1 MKVLVLS
8 HKPPYP
14 IVDGGCLAM
23 SRFLM
28 DLSDTP
34 TIDQIDYLTL
44 STHKHPFD
52 ANAFQ
57 GLNLPKVTFQGI
69 EVDTKLKVL
78 PALWCLLTKRSYHTK
93 RFLDAKVS
101 TLLKEKLSNS
111 NYNAVIFESLYAAI
125 YTQEIR
131 TFFKGKISYRSH
143 NLEYRIWEDLARN
156 EQKTLKSW
164 YIGQLAKTLKKEA
177 RAIWNEIDCI
187 FSISKEDADIMKK
200 ETQKTVHYLSSSMP
214 NHERAIQWNSN
225 KICFLGAFD
234 WEPNMEA
241 IKWFI
246 QEVFPAL
253 LDKFPKLEFHIAG
266 RKSELIPEE
275 LRQKNVVIHGFVED
289 PLKFIAENGLFV
301 ATLQSGSGIK
311 MKVLEAMS
319 IGAPCILTTKSAEGL
334 TIDEM
339 IPVHNNKESYL
350 ADILDLLNDESK
362 QKIRGEIG
370 KQHIQS
376 NFSSELVKEILAK
389 ELGSNS

>member
-1 MKVLVLS
+1 M
-8 HKPPYP
+8 
-14 IVDGGCLAM
+14 
-23 SRFLM
+23 
-28 DLSDTP
+28 
-34 TIDQIDYLTL
+34 
-44 STHKHPFD
+44 
-52 ANAFQ
+52 
-57 GLNLPKVTFQGI
+57 
-69 EVDTKLKVL
+69 
-78 PALWCLLTKRSYHTK
+78 
-93 RFLDAKVS
+93 
-101 TLLKEKLSNS
+101 
-111 NYNAVIFESLYAAI
+111 
-125 YTQEIR
+125 
-131 TFFKGKISYRSH
+131 
-143 NLEYRIWEDLARN
+143 EYRIWEDLARN
-156 EQKTLKSW
+156 EQKALKSW
-164 YIGQLAKTLKKEA
+164 YIGQLAKTLKKEE
-177 RAIWNEIDCI
+177 RTIWNEIDCI

-301 ATLQSGSGIK
+301 ASLQSGSGIK

-334 TIDEM
+334 TIQEM
-339 IPVHNNKESYL
+339 MPVHNNKESYL

-376 NFSSELVKEILAK
+376 NFSSQLVKEILAK